1 MACPSVDSPTAQGWT
16 NAEMK
21 LAQMQARVFDDELS
35 QLSTRI
41 RRTSRRAVWAP
52 TVTDAEAANEELER
66 GSVAVHAPERRSDPA
81 GARRARA
88 GATRPRAP

>member
-1 MACPSVDSPTAQGWT
+1 MACPPVGHPTAQGWT

-52 TVTDAEAANEELER
+52 TVTDAEAANEELGE
-66 GSVAVHAPERRSDPA
+66 VFDAFNDRSAALLPSLYCLED
-81 GARRARA
+81 R
-88 GATRPRAP
+88 